1 MRSLGGTGLKVGVF
15 MAVMLML
22 TAALFAIF
30 GQYRGGDQNGYTA
43 VFDDVS
49 SLKAGDSV
57 RVAGV
62 RVGTIDS
69 VELQPDNTVLVG
81 FGAERDR
88 AGGGP
93 GPALGRPGARSRGRV
108 GGWVARYAH
117 RAALRNPGV

>member
-81 FGAERDR
+81 FGAGADQIEASSKGESQPVASNDTEE
-88 AGGGP
+88 
-93 GPALGRPGARSRGRV
+93 GRHENRRV
-108 GGWVARYAH
+108 EVR
-117 RAALRNPGV
+117 LIKKQ